1 METYIVSIPIT
12 TDMDS
17 SQLLDIINSQISQ
30 ILSDEIES
38 YGYEVEVDE
47 NEVAVENVNE
57 QILSTG
63 HHSGPSHY
71 VLVGR
76 AKFSTGWL
84 FYLYIMYLAPAY
96 TRGVIVKNW
105 CRD

>member
-57 QILSTG
+57 
-63 HHSGPSHY
+63 
-71 VLVGR
+71 
-76 AKFSTGWL
+76 
-84 FYLYIMYLAPAY
+84 
-96 TRGVIVKNW
+96 
-105 CRD
+105 